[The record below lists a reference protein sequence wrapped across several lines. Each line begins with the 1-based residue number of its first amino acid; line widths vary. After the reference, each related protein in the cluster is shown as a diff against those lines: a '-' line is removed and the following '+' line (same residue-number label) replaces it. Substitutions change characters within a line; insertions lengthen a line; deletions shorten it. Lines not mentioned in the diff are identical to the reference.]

1 MDNSDDIPQSEIQ
14 DSPIGHKTLLLKHTE
29 NIPSKK
35 MESLIQNLKEEIK
48 DLPGRNEIL
57 SRIISLLDLTT
68 LEGTDNPQR
77 IMNLC
82 HKALSFGEYN
92 LPLPAAVCVY
102 PPFVRLARQ
111 LLAGSGVHVASVA
124 GAFPS
129 GQLPLH
135 LRVNEC
141 KYVVDEG
148 ADEVDMVIS
157 RGAFLAGE
165 NQMIIDEVAA
175 MKQACGEVHLKVILE
190 TGELQSSANIKLASE
205 LAIKGGADF
214 IKTSTGKI
222 QPAATPEAMAE
233 MLQVIKTYFDK
244 TGIKIGIKPAGGI
257 STPDQALLY
266 YLLVKNITGD
276 LWLNN
281 NYFRIGASR
290 LADGI
295 LAEISG

>member
-1 MDNSDDIPQSEIQ
+1 MD
-14 DSPIGHKTLLLKHTE
+14 
-29 NIPSKK
+29 
-35 MESLIQNLKEEIK
+35 SLIKNLQAGIAE
-48 DLPGRNEIL
+48 LPGRNEIL
-57 SRIISLLDLTT
+57 SHIISLLDLTT
-68 LEGTDNPQR
+68 LEGTDNSER
-77 IMNLC
+77 IKVLC
-82 HKALSFGEYN
+82 AKAMSFGNYN

-102 PPFVRLARQ
+102 PPFIRLAKQ
-111 LLAGSGVHVASVA
+111 LLDGSGVHVASVA

-141 KYVVDEG
+141 EYAVAEG

-165 NQMIIDEVAA
+165 HHKIIDEVAA

-190 TGELQSSANIKLASE
+190 TGELVSASNIKLASE
-205 LAIKGGADF
+205 LAIRGGADF

-233 MLQVIKTYFDK
+233 MLQVIKTHYDK
-244 TGIKIGIKPAGGI
+244 TSRMIGIKPAGGI

-266 YLLVKNITGD
+266 YLLVKQIAGD
-276 LWLNN
+276 AWLNN
-281 NYFRIGASR
+281 KMFRIGASR

-295 LAEISG
+295 LAELSV